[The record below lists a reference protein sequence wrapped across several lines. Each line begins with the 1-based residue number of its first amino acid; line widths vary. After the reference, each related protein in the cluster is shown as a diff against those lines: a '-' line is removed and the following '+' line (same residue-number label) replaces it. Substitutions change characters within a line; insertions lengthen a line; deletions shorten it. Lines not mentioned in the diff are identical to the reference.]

1 MVMVDSFNS
10 LPFCYDLLY
19 LVNLVNVVPDVD
31 ADGAFELIPQEEI
44 KRRSGHTFQSCTRD

>member
-19 LVNLVNVVPDVD
+19 LVNVVPDVD
-31 ADGAFELIPQEEI
+31 ADGAFELVPQEEI

>member
-19 LVNLVNVVPDVD
+19 LVNVVPDVD
-31 ADGAFELIPQEEI
+31 ADGAFELVPQEEI
-44 KRRSGHTFQSCTRD
+44 KRRSGHAFQSCTRD